1 MTTLILAAAAD
12 APHFDFSSTLE
23 GKLLTFEFRWNERS
37 GAWFLSLFDD
47 TGAPIFSGRRVV
59 LGADLLGRSAD
70 SRLPPGMLIA
80 YDTSGAN
87 LEAGRNDLG
96 GRVKILYVEAS

>member
-1 MTTLILAAAAD
+1 MSTLILAAASD
-12 APHFDFSSTLE
+12 APHYDFSVTLE

-47 TGAPIFSGRRVV
+47 TGAPIVSGRRVV
-59 LGADLLGRSAD
+59 LGADLLGRSSDA
-70 SRLPPGMLIA
+70 RLPPGTLLA

-87 LEAGRNDLG
+87 LDAGRADLG
-96 GRVKILYVEAS
+96 GRVQILYVESA